1 MRVWMRSCVWVYLEV
16 VIGQEDG
23 GEVVQGRWTC
33 GWVGGCMRGC
43 IGGWAECV
51 RASRVST

>member
-43 IGGWAECV
+43 MGG
-51 RASRVST
+51 